1 MLIWNHS
8 APKSTDVKEE
18 NQPKIRN
25 FTITFCLS
33 DDDTD
38 TFDSCPG
45 IVIHLST
52 NNIFVFSN

>member
-45 IVIHLST
+45 IFIHLST
-52 NNIFVFSN
+52 ST